1 MRNHLVPL
9 AIKMVVAMA
18 VSLLLGN
25 IASAKSLYVTDKI
38 SIDIYSQGTAG
49 SKPVDSLP
57 TGTIVKVLDKDNGY
71 THIRTA
77 NDVEGWVESKYLS
90 NEKPAQIAYNQ
101 LATKYQSLQHKLHDY
116 QAKVTQMGELRKEV
130 QTVDWLRNKLTDYRQ
145 SQQDLQNQLRVKDI
159 AIAELKI
166 NAANLQDKLNAAL
179 KQLADSGHIVSTAAR
194 EDAYTD
200 TESSSLL
207 RPRSVTG
214 FYTWLALSLA
224 VTLII
229 GVLMGFVLIDY
240 NTRRKQGDFKF
251 KS

>member
-18 VSLLLGN
+18 FSLLLGN

-38 SIDIYSQGTAG
+38 SIDIYSQSTAG
-49 SKPVDSLP
+49 A
-57 TGTIVKVLDKDNGY
+57 IVKILDKHNGY
-71 THIRTA
+71 TRIRTP
-77 NDVEGWVESKYLS
+77 DGVEGWVESKFLS
-90 NEKPAQIAYNQ
+90 SEKPAQIEYSQ
-101 LATKYQSLQHKLHDY
+101 LASKYQSLQQKLRDY
-116 QAKVTQMGELRKEV
+116 QDKVTQMGELRKEV
-130 QTVDWLRNKLTDYRQ
+130 QTVDWLRNTLTDYRQ
-145 SQQDLQNQLRVKDI
+145 NKQDLQNQLRVKDI

-166 NAANLQDKLNAAL
+166 NVANLQDKLNAAM
-179 KQLADSGHIVSTAAR
+179 KQLADSGRIMSTAAP
-194 EDAYTD
+194 EDDYTD

-240 NTRRKQGDFKF
+240 NTRRKQGDFKLN
-251 KS
+251 S

>member
-38 SIDIYSQGTAG
+38 SIDIYSQDSAG
-49 SKPVDSLP
+49 SEPIKSLP
-57 TGTIVKVLDKDNGY
+57 TGTIVKVLETNNGY
-71 THIRTA
+71 THIRTPD
-77 NDVEGWVESKYLS
+77 DVEGWVESKYLS
-90 NEKPAQIAYNQ
+90 NEKPAQIEYIQ
-101 LATKYQSLQHKLHDY
+101 LASKYRSLQQKLRDY

-130 QTVDWLRNKLTDYRQ
+130 QTADWLRNKLTDYRQ
-145 SQQDLQNQLRVKDI
+145 NKQNLQNQLRVKDI

-166 NAANLQDKLNAAL
+166 NVANLQDKLNAAM
-179 KQLADSGHIVSTAAR
+179 KQLADAGHIMSTSVR
-194 EDAYTD
+194 DDAYTD
-200 TESSSLL
+200 TETSSLL
-207 RPRSVTG
+207 RPRSAAG

-229 GVLMGFVLIDY
+229 GVLMGFVLIDF
-240 NTRRKQGDFKF
+240 NARRKQGEFKLN
-251 KS
+251 S